1 MSTEGSD
8 PGPAGVVTAPAIG
21 GRTRVPQAAEVVP
34 HLSVAERSARGHAAR
49 REVPRSSHA
58 DFSPAPHRPDPV
70 ELLESQA
77 PSRVPE
83 LVPIRYGRMLVS
95 PFTFYRGAALIMAAD
110 LASSPNSGLHAQLC
124 GDAHLSNFGVFAS
137 PDRRLV
143 FDLNDFDETLPGPW
157 EWDVKRLAVSMEVAG
172 RDNGYSDKERRSILL
187 ETVAGYRNA
196 MREFAGMGSLDV
208 WYSRLEVDELFAQL
222 RSQVK
227 KTQLKRAEKTVA
239 KARTKDSMTAFS
251 KLTHMVDGEPQIVAD
266 PPLIERVD
274 DISGAIDPEAVV
286 AGLHE
291 LLRLYRQSLQS
302 DRRILLEE
310 YRLVDLARK
319 VVGVGSVGTRAWIA
333 LMIGRD
339 ESDPLFLQFKEAQSS
354 VLEEFTAKSG
364 YANHG
369 ERVVA
374 GQHLMQASSD
384 IFLGWLHVE
393 AGIDGVSRDFYGR
406 QLKDWKGSFE
416 SEGAL
421 PQGMAIY
428 GRTCGWTLARAHA
441 RSGDRIAIASYLGGG
456 DAFDRAI
463 ADYSVAYADQNERD
477 YDALK
482 RAVENGQVEARTG
495 L

>member
-1 MSTEGSD
+1 MSSEGTD
-8 PGPAGVVTAPAIG
+8 PGSAGVVKAPAEG
-21 GRTRVPQAAEVVP
+21 GRRQAPQAAKVVP
-34 HLSVAERSARGHAAR
+34 HLSAAERAARGHAAR

-77 PSRVPE
+77 ASRVPE

-95 PFTFYRGAALIMAAD
+95 PFTFYRGAALLMASD
-110 LASSPNSGLHAQLC
+110 LASSPHSGLRAQLC
-124 GDAHLSNFGVFAS
+124 GDAHLSNFGLFAS

-187 ETVAGYRNA
+187 ETVAGYRKA
-196 MREFAGMGSLDV
+196 MREFAGMGALDV
-208 WYSRLEVDELFAQL
+208 WYARLEVDEFVTQL
-222 RSQVK
+222 RSQIK
-227 KTQLKRAEKTVA
+227 KAQVKRAKQTVA
-239 KARTKDSMTAFS
+239 KARTKDSMTSFS
-251 KLTHMVDGEPQIVAD
+251 KLTRVVDGEPKIVAD
-266 PPLIERVD
+266 PPLIERVE
-274 DISGAIDPEAVV
+274 DIASVIDPEVVV
-286 AGLHE
+286 ASLRD
-291 LLRLYRQSLQS
+291 LLRLYRQSLQT

-310 YRLVDLARK
+310 YRLIDIARK

-354 VLEEFTAKSG
+354 VLEEFTAKSPYG
-364 YANHG
+364 NHG

-416 SEGAL
+416 MEGAL

-428 GRTCGWTLARAHA
+428 GRVCGWTLARAHA

-463 ADYSVAYADQNERD
+463 AEYSVAYADQNERD
-477 YDALK
+477 YAALK
-482 RAVENGQVEARTG
+482 AAVDDGRLTAITG
-495 L
+495 M